1 MRARPVGIGAGVDPG
16 PRGSTLGLSPAP
28 AAEAPATS
36 RGPIRWH
43 R

>member
-16 PRGSTLGLSPAP
+16 PRGSTLGLSLAS
-28 AAEAPATS
+28 AEEAPATS
-36 RGPIRWH
+36 RRPIRWY